1 MLSWIKSIFWSKK
14 EVKERRTSIAEMSE
28 ADRKDFTKGIFTT
41 IIEGVK
47 ISMAALL
54 SIFVP
59 QFCPETNT
67 TCTLQDNFSNL
78 SMFNE
83 FVITFNFITLF
94 SFIMLMTVLNMRE
107 TYFLKALD
115 YSKDKPPNSL
125 TENLKEYPDIIDNV
139 KIYNKRLY
147 KWARITIVMKTLNVI
162 FSSILIFYY
171 YYDGFK
177 SVTTMISNVLLVSD
191 KLYNLVEICK
201 ESIRDTLA
209 LSTNRLENRSYNV
222 IDPIEEQ
229 TRKPVV
235 ELQKV

>member
-28 ADRKDFTKGIFTT
+28 SDRKDFTKGIFTT

-229 TRKPVV
+229 SRKPVI

>member
-1 MLSWIKSIFWSKK
+1 
-14 EVKERRTSIAEMSE
+14 
-28 ADRKDFTKGIFTT
+28 
-41 IIEGVK
+41 
-47 ISMAALL
+47 
-54 SIFVP
+54 
-59 QFCPETNT
+59 
-67 TCTLQDNFSNL
+67 
-78 SMFNE
+78 
-83 FVITFNFITLF
+83 
-94 SFIMLMTVLNMRE
+94 MRE

-229 TRKPVV
+229 SRKPVI

>member
-28 ADRKDFTKGIFTT
+28 SDRKDFTKGIFTT

-147 KWARITIVMKTLNVI
+147 KCARITIVMKTLNVI

-229 TRKPVV
+229 SRKPVI